1 MSVVVSVA
9 DVGPSRKELKIEV
22 PAPAVEAEFERVS
35 QEYGKKARVP
45 GFRKG
50 KVPAAMVRRHFSQ
63 EIEAEV
69 LERLVPRYW
78 HQAQAET
85 ALDPL
90 ASPQVKDVH
99 LHPGAALHFTAVVEV
114 RPQIELRNTA
124 DFNLPE
130 MDVRPSEEE
139 VNRTLDDLRASVAEW
154 NVVSRPAARG
164 DGVQGE
170 IREAA
175 LILAPG
181 QSEGAPQQ
189 VAFVIGDPNV
199 WEELALAATG
209 LAPGQAA
216 SFEHR
221 HQENG
226 AEGES
231 AAVKRYRLTVNEVRE
246 QKLPAL
252 DDDFAKK
259 IGKFES
265 AAALRADVES
275 RIASAKRLER
285 RRRREQA
292 VVDQLRERHPLEL
305 PQGVVEHEQEHL
317 LREYAEELAQR
328 GVDLEKTE
336 IEWPKLGEEM
346 KPAAERR
353 VHARLLLDAVA
364 ERDGVTVDEDEFERT
379 LVAIGRA
386 EGKSGGEVRQAL
398 DQNGRLQS
406 LRSQLR
412 REKALSKLAGE

>member
-50 KVPAAMVRRHFSQ
+50 KVPAAMVRRHFAQ
-63 EIEAEV
+63 EIEQEV

-85 ALDPL
+85 ELDPL

-99 LHPGAALHFTAVVEV
+99 LHAGAALHFTAVVEV
-114 RPQIELRNTA
+114 RPEIELRNTA

-139 VNRTLDDLRASVAEW
+139 INRTLDDLRASVAEW

-175 LILAPG
+175 LIVAPG

-199 WEELALAATG
+199 WEELTFAATG
-209 LAPGQAA
+209 LGPGQSANL
-216 SFEHR
+216 EHR
-221 HQENG
+221 
-226 AEGES
+226 EGEGE
-231 AAVKRYRLTVNEVRE
+231 AAQTKRYRLTVAEVRE

-252 DDDFAKK
+252 DDEFAKK
-259 IGKFES
+259 IGKFET

-275 RIASAKRLER
+275 RIASAKRMER

-328 GVDLEKTE
+328 GVDLEKAE
-336 IEWPKLGEEM
+336 IEWPKLADEM
-346 KPAAERR
+346 KPSAERR

-364 ERDGVTVDEDEFERT
+364 ERDAVTVDEDEFERT
-379 LVAIGRA
+379 LAAIGRA
-386 EGKSGGEVRQAL
+386 EGKSTGEVRQAL

>member
-1 MSVVVSVA
+1 MSVVVAVT

-35 QEYGKKARVP
+35 QEYGRKARVP

-50 KVPAAMVRRHFSQ
+50 KVPNAMVRRHFAQ
-63 EIEAEV
+63 EIEQEV

-99 LHPGAALHFTAVVEV
+99 MHDAALHFTAIVEV
-114 RPQIELRNTA
+114 RPQIELRNTS

-130 MDVRPSEEE
+130 MDIRPSVEEID
-139 VNRTLDDLRASVAEW
+139 RTLDDLRSSVAEW
-154 NVVSRPAARG
+154 EVVNRPAARG
-164 DGVQGE
+164 DGIQGE

-175 LILAPG
+175 LIVAPG
-181 QSEGAPQQ
+181 QSDGAPQQ

-199 WEELALAATG
+199 WEELTLAATG
-209 LAPGQAA
+209 LAPGQSAP
-216 SFEHR
+216 FEHK
-221 HQENG
+221 EG
-226 AEGES
+226 EGES
-231 AAVKRYRLTVNEVRE
+231 AASKRFKLTVIEVRE

-252 DDDFAKK
+252 DDEFAKK
-259 IGKFES
+259 IGKFEN
-265 AAALRADVES
+265 AAALRADVEE
-275 RIASAKRLER
+275 RISSAKRMER

-328 GVDLEKTE
+328 GVDIEKTE
-336 IEWPKLGEEM
+336 IEWPKLADEM

-353 VHARLLLDAVA
+353 VHARLLLDALA
-364 ERDGVTVDEDEFERT
+364 ERDAVTVDEDEFERT
-379 LVAIGRA
+379 LAAIGRA
-386 EGKSGGEVRQAL
+386 EGKSTGEVRQAL

>member
-35 QEYGKKARVP
+35 QEYGKKARIP

-50 KVPAAMVRRHFSQ
+50 KVPAAMVRRQFSH
-63 EIEAEV
+63 EIEQEV

-85 ALDPL
+85 SLDPL

-99 LHPGAALHFTAVVEV
+99 LHPGAALHFTAIVEV
-114 RPQIELRNTA
+114 RPEIELRNTS

-139 VNRTLDDLRASVAEW
+139 INRTLDDLRASAADW
-154 NVVSRPAARG
+154 VVVTRAAARG

-170 IREAA
+170 IREAP
-175 LILAPG
+175 LVLQPG

-199 WEELALAATG
+199 WEELTLAATG
-209 LAPGQAA
+209 LAPGQSAN
-216 SFEHR
+216 FDR
-221 HQENG
+221 K
-226 AEGES
+226 EGEGD
-231 AAVKRYRLTVNEVRE
+231 AAQSRRYRLTVQEVRE
-246 QKLPAL
+246 QKLPPL
-252 DDDFAKK
+252 DDEFAKQVARV
-259 IGKFES
+259 ET
-265 AAALRADVES
+265 AAALRADVEA
-275 RIASAKRLER
+275 RIGSAKQMER

-292 VVDQLRERHPLEL
+292 VLDQLRERHPLEL

-317 LREYAEELAQR
+317 LREYADELHQR
-328 GVDLEKTE
+328 GVDIEKAE
-336 IEWPKLGEEM
+336 IEWPKLADEM

-353 VHARLLLDAVA
+353 VHARLLLDALA
-364 ERDGVTVDEDEFERT
+364 DREGITVDEDEFERT
-379 LVAIGRA
+379 LAAIGRP
-386 EGKSGGEVRQAL
+386 EGKTPGEVRQTL
-398 DQNGRLQS
+398 DENGRLQS
-406 LRSQLR
+406 LRSQIR